1 MPEVFVLSGNNLF
14 IRFRTEHKS
23 KFSLL
28 LLMFREMR
36 INYMIAA
43 SRFAS
48 EINMI
53 ECDSIHLN
61 IIKKGMLPL
70 HHQALS
76 CICIC
81 A

>member
-1 MPEVFVLSGNNLF
+1 
-14 IRFRTEHKS
+14 
-23 KFSLL
+23 
-28 LLMFREMR
+28 MR
-36 INYMIAA
+36 INYMIEA